1 MNETLPTEE
10 TILPGS
16 EVKFATFWNRVGAS
30 LIDGFIISVV
40 VVPVTYYNVINWK
53 IPVLFI
59 ITSMIEIIY
68 KPFLE
73 YRYGATLGK
82 MFLGLR
88 VVGHSF
94 GNVTVSEELRRV
106 SFYMLPSILKF
117 ILMVRLYFSPVF
129 RSISNYNAYS
139 QYEVSSNP
147 ATAWIALI
155 VSFVGIADCIT
166 FFLHEQRRSLHDLY
180 AGTYVIEKQR

>member
-1 MNETLPTEE
+1 MNESLQNEE
-10 TILPGS
+10 SILPGDD
-16 EVKFATFWNRVGAS
+16 VKFATFWNRLGAS

-40 VVPVTYYNVINWK
+40 VVPVTYYNVIYWK

-59 ITSMIEIIY
+59 ITSLMEIIY

-73 YRYGATLGK
+73 YRYGATWGK

-88 VVGHSF
+88 VIGHSF
-94 GNVTVSEELRRV
+94 QNVTLNEELRRV
-106 SFYMLPSILKF
+106 SFYMIPSILQF

-129 RSISNYNAYS
+129 HTLTSYNAYT

-147 ATAWIALI
+147 STMWIALI
-155 VSFVGIADCIT
+155 VSFLGIADCIT
-166 FFLHEQRRSLHDLY
+166 FFLHEQRRSLHDIY
-180 AGTYVIEKQR
+180 AGTYVIEIQR